1 MKSSQLYNTFLLNI
15 LHKLVHNSSDSF
27 TVSFININNSEM
39 LEIFCDS
46 LLSFHFF
53 GYKYI
58 GNKYYKVHNGLIF
71 SYTVDHGKKIIT
83 FKCDLKKEISEL
95 DLITKK
101 LYLNRILFNS
111 N

>member
-1 MKSSQLYNTFLLNI
+1 
-15 LHKLVHNSSDSF
+15 
-27 TVSFININNSEM
+27 M

-46 LLSFHFF
+46 VLSFHFFF

-58 GNKYYKVHNGLIF
+58 GNKYYNVHNGLIF
-71 SYTVDHGKKIIT
+71 SYTVDHGEKKKIIT
-83 FKCDLKKEISEL
+83 FKCDLKKEISGL

>member
-1 MKSSQLYNTFLLNI
+1 M
-15 LHKLVHNSSDSF
+15 D
-27 TVSFININNSEM
+27 
-39 LEIFCDS
+39 
-46 LLSFHFF
+46 
-53 GYKYI
+53 
-58 GNKYYKVHNGLIF
+58 KVHNGLIF

-83 FKCDLKKEISEL
+83 FKCDLKKEISGL

>member
-15 LHKLVHNSSDSF
+15 LDKLVHNSSDSF
-27 TVSFININNSEM
+27 TVSFININNSKM

-58 GNKYYKVHNGLIF
+58 HNKYYKVHNGLIF
-71 SYTVDHGKKIIT
+71 FFFLDHGKKIIT
-83 FKCDLKKEISEL
+83 FKCDLKKEISGL

>member
-1 MKSSQLYNTFLLNI
+1 
-15 LHKLVHNSSDSF
+15 
-27 TVSFININNSEM
+27 M

-46 LLSFHFF
+46 LISFHLLE
-53 GYKYI
+53 YKHS
-58 GNKYYKVHNGLIF
+58 GNTYYKTHNGLIS
-71 SYTVDHGKKIIT
+71 SYTLDHGKKIIT
-83 FKCDLKKEISEL
+83 FKCDLKKEISGL

>member
-1 MKSSQLYNTFLLNI
+1 
-15 LHKLVHNSSDSF
+15 
-27 TVSFININNSEM
+27 M

-71 SYTVDHGKKIIT
+71 SYTVDHGKKIGGV
-83 FKCDLKKEISEL
+83 LKSMLRLNEAIIDVKEG
-95 DLITKK
+95 
-101 LYLNRILFNS
+101 
-111 N
+111 

>member
-1 MKSSQLYNTFLLNI
+1 
-15 LHKLVHNSSDSF
+15 
-27 TVSFININNSEM
+27 M

-83 FKCDLKKEISEL
+83 FKCDLKKEISCHKKVTMCTSV
-95 DLITKK
+95 LISSINK
-101 LYLNRILFNS
+101 LSLIF
-111 N
+111 